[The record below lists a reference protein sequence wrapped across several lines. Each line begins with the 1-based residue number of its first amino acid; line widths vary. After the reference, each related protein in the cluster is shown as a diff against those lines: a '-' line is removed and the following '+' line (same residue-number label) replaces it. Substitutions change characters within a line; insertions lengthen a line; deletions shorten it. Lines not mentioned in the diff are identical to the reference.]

1 MSAATPTA
9 MRGRNAPFGDRRC
22 HRIGGVV
29 EAVGEVERQRKS
41 LRTSV
46 QAPSIDAS
54 VTAALTS
61 SRAGRPEAIAFL
73 IDAYEGVGVRPGK
86 GLPHAQAVADVLRR
100 AGYDESAQVL
110 ALLHDVVEDTP
121 RTIDEVRDA
130 FGEPMADMVGA
141 LTEDTTIRR
150 YTQRKL
156 DLRSRSLAAGS
167 PVVDVALADK
177 IASLRH
183 AVITHTKV
191 GDRTLRHYTVTL
203 QLALTASLAP
213 GLCKQLDELI
223 AQVAPVSA

>member
-1 MSAATPTA
+1 VA
-9 MRGRNAPFGDRRC
+9 
-22 HRIGGVV
+22 
-29 EAVGEVERQRKS
+29 
-41 LRTSV
+41 
-46 QAPSIDAS
+46 
-54 VTAALTS
+54 AALTS
-61 SRAGRPEAIAFL
+61 SRAARPEAIAFL

-86 GLPHAQAVADVLRR
+86 GLPHAEAVADVLRH

-121 RTIDEVRDA
+121 RTIDEVRDV
-130 FGEPMADMVGA
+130 FGEPIADMVGA
-141 LTEDTTIRR
+141 LTEDPSMRR
-150 YTQRKL
+150 YTQRKR

-183 AVITHTKV
+183 AVITDTKV
-191 GDRTLRHYTVTL
+191 SDRTLRHYTVTL